1 MLFDGELIKDRPNI
15 FWKLA
20 KVSFREIVTMRTVEP
35 LFKEGALERL
45 LNPSP
50 RRDRTSVQP
59 GALVPTGSD
68 GGDTN
73 DMTVTQ
79 QMQHQGHSIDHISSS
94 VSNLHDTM
102 YELKHAFTA
111 LRLELDGPGRFS
123 SDVGNPAGS
132 DFDMIAT
139 VLKELKLKTEEI
151 ERLKLEVEALKFKNR
166 YMEDHSTKSV
176 SMAGIEVAL
185 PEIQTPGLIS
195 DSRKRPWPDS
205 FPSGRTQPIAD
216 SYEDESDILDDFTIA
231 DAPIKPVKIPLKDAE
246 PRRSIE
252 DPLYEPSHAGSP
264 DYRFETNRQR
274 RQTPLP
280 DTSTDSARNSA
291 NTNPQQAVV
300 KRPRVTHSVERPQS
314 SGAPEK
320 RKPGRPRK
328 SINQAEKPDLSQ
340 TPKQMPLTEQAAN
353 VSGGSQKEQAVW
365 NPSPSEPRNLSAIEN
380 RPPRGRPGRNPSRPP
395 SRPPANSRKRTSD
408 INGNHPEQGPAQTT
422 ETSRHEG
429 TTHAAE
435 PSDMTDSSGK
445 ENPPTAIHNE
455 NDLHEKRRAR
465 DHMARLAMQR
475 EEAMEMEEAR

>member
-1 MLFDGELIKDRPNI
+1 MDLSRLTRPAILCQCLRCSSSLAALENEWAKLSNSYSLVTGWLSVDVHRIAISSEKKQIPQSSDMSLLRGRILQEISCKLCQQKLGVLCSLENGPNI

-50 RRDRTSVQP
+50 RRDRTSIQP

-216 SYEDESDILDDFTIA
+216 SYDDESDILDDFTIA

-280 DTSTDSARNSA
+280 DTSTDSARN
-291 NTNPQQAVV
+291 
-300 KRPRVTHSVERPQS
+300 
-314 SGAPEK
+314 
-320 RKPGRPRK
+320 
-328 SINQAEKPDLSQ
+328 
-340 TPKQMPLTEQAAN
+340 
-353 VSGGSQKEQAVW
+353 
-365 NPSPSEPRNLSAIEN
+365 
-380 RPPRGRPGRNPSRPP
+380 
-395 SRPPANSRKRTSD
+395 
-408 INGNHPEQGPAQTT
+408 
-422 ETSRHEG
+422 
-429 TTHAAE
+429 
-435 PSDMTDSSGK
+435 
-445 ENPPTAIHNE
+445 
-455 NDLHEKRRAR
+455 
-465 DHMARLAMQR
+465 
-475 EEAMEMEEAR
+475 

>member
-1 MLFDGELIKDRPNI
+1 
-15 FWKLA
+15 
-20 KVSFREIVTMRTVEP
+20 MRTVEP
-35 LFKEGALERL
+35 LFKEGALEKL
-45 LNPSP
+45 FNPSP

-59 GALVPTGSD
+59 GALVPAGSD
-68 GGDTN
+68 GEDTN
-73 DMTVTQ
+73 DMSVTQ
-79 QMQHQGHSIDHISSS
+79 QMQYQGHSIDHISSS

-102 YELKHAFTA
+102 HELKHAFTA
-111 LRLELDGPGRFS
+111 LRLELNGPGRFS

-166 YMEDHSTKSV
+166 YMEENSTKSV

-185 PEIQTPGLIS
+185 PEIQGPGLPS

-216 SYEDESDILDDFTIA
+216 SYDDESDILDDFAVA
-231 DAPIKPVKIPLKDAE
+231 DAPIEPVKIPLKDAE

-252 DPLYEPSHAGSP
+252 DPSYEPSPAGSP
-264 DYRFETNRQR
+264 DYRHFETNRQR
-274 RQTPLP
+274 RQTPLL
-280 DTSTDSARNSA
+280 DNSSTAESNRNSA
-291 NTNPQQAVV
+291 NTGSQQQQQPSQQAIV
-300 KRPRVTHSVERPQS
+300 KRPRVAHSIERPPQPN
-314 SGAPEK
+314 GVPEK

-328 SINQAEKPDLSQ
+328 SISQAEKSDLSQ

-353 VSGGSQKEQAVW
+353 VSGGSQKEQSGAAGAGAAAGW
-365 NPSPSEPRNLSAIEN
+365 NPSPSDHRSSGTSEN

-395 SRPPANSRKRTSD
+395 ANSRKRASD
-408 INGNHPEQGPAQTT
+408 INGNHTEQGLASSIT

-429 TTHAAE
+429 ISHAAE

-445 ENPPTAIHNE
+445 ENPPLSAIHNE
-455 NDLHEKRRAR
+455 NELYEKRRAR

-475 EEAMEMEEAR
+475 EEAMEMEER

>member
-1 MLFDGELIKDRPNI
+1 MIRPNI

-59 GALVPTGSD
+59 GALVPAGSD
-68 GGDTN
+68 GGDIN
-73 DMTVTQ
+73 DMSVTQ
-79 QMQHQGHSIDHISSS
+79 QMQNQGHNIDHISSS

-102 YELKHAFTA
+102 HELKHAFTA
-111 LRLELDGPGRFS
+111 LRLELNGPGRFS

-151 ERLKLEVEALKFKNR
+151 ERLKLEVEALKLKNR

-185 PEIQTPGLIS
+185 PEIQTPGLIP

-205 FPSGRTQPIAD
+205 FPSGRTHPIAD
-216 SYEDESDILDDFTIA
+216 SYDDDSDILDDFAIA
-231 DAPIKPVKIPLKDAE
+231 DGPTEPVKIPLKDAE

-252 DPLYEPSHAGSP
+252 DPSYEPSPAGSP

-280 DTSTDSARNSA
+280 DNSTTDPTRLSA
-291 NTNPQQAVV
+291 NTGSQQAVV
-300 KRPRVTHSVERPQS
+300 KRPRVSHSVERPQS
-314 SGAPEK
+314 SGVPEK
-320 RKPGRPRK
+320 RRPGRPRK
-328 SINQAEKPDLSQ
+328 SISQAEKSDLSQ

-353 VSGGSQKEQAVW
+353 VSGGSQKEQTGW
-365 NPSPSEPRNLSAIEN
+365 NPSPNEPRNPGTIDN
-380 RPPRGRPGRNPSRPP
+380 RAPRGRPVGGRNPTRPV

-408 INGNHPEQGPAQTT
+408 INGNHPEHSPASTT

-429 TTHAAE
+429 MSHVAE
-435 PSDMTDSSGK
+435 PSDTTDSSGK
-445 ENPPTAIHNE
+445 ENPPSAIHNE
-455 NDLHEKRRAR
+455 NDLYEKRRAR

-475 EEAMEMEEAR
+475 EEAMEMEEGR